1 MNIKINNTLKHLA
14 GRRDL
19 FDRIT
24 KDETGGRV
32 AWAQRKPRDY
42 DNKKCLPWSDVR
54 GRYWYP
60 WG

>member
-1 MNIKINNTLKHLA
+1 MRTQNTLKYLA

-24 KDETGGRV
+24 KDEKGGRV
-32 AWAQRKPRDY
+32 GWAQRKPRDY
-42 DNKKCLPWSDVR
+42 DSKICLPWSDVR

-60 WG
+60 WK